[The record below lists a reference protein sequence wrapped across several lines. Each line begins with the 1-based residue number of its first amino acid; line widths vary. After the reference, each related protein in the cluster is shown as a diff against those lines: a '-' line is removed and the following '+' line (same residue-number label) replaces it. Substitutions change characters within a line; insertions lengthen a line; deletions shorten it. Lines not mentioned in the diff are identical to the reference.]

1 MGRIQRWLMTLR
13 EEQQKSNCH
22 VPTAAIVIRN
32 NKIVAKSSNIKGY
45 RGSSLHAET
54 AALRK
59 LRYQKK
65 GTEGASVFIGR
76 FRHDGSMGNAK
87 PCANCIEVLK
97 LQGIK
102 YVMWTTINETVEMA
116 AVDEIANDYVPRPVL
131 FNRGL

>member
-22 VPTAAIVIRN
+22 VPMAAIVIRN

-97 LQGIK
+97 LQGI
-102 YVMWTTINETVEMA
+102 
-116 AVDEIANDYVPRPVL
+116 NDCIISVTSVL
-131 FNRGL
+131 RVTNCIVVKGCGFFFQVS